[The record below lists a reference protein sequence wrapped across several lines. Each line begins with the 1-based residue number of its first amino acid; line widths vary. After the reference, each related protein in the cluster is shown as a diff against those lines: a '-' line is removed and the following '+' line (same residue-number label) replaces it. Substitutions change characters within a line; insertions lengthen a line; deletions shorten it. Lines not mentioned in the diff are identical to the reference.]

1 MRSSIEKFLGVPR
14 PKFVGV
20 RHLISFEEEDYLTRE
35 DVHQGLQIL
44 SDHGLTFDLQSYPNT
59 IKHIPL
65 IAQKFPN
72 LKMVIDHIGK
82 PNYLENGFAGWAK
95 DISALAKYK
104 NVHCK
109 LSGMI
114 NEVPFWSTESFRPY
128 VQHCLGRAIIDI
140 QLREGRL

>member
-1 MRSSIEKFLGVPR
+1 MRTSIEKFLAVPR

-65 IAQKFPN
+65 IAEKFPK